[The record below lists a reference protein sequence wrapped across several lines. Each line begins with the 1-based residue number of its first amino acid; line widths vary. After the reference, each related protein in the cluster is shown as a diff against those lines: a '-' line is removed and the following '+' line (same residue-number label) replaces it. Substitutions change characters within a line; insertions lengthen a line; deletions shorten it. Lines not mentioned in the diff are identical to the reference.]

1 MSMRIL
7 VGTPTYN
14 GQLTTHYTG
23 SLLGLWSEF
32 RGELD
37 WKSTS
42 GTLLAWARNTLAS
55 LALEAGHSHLLFID
69 SDIDFPPSLIR
80 RMLDFD
86 APIVSAVC
94 PHRILDVPR
103 FHAMARE
110 YDDPGSAWARSLSF
124 VMELEQPPVERN
136 GFYRARRTGTGLMLI
151 KREVFETLRDAYPDL
166 HRPAANTYYEHQG
179 LTHVLQCFD
188 PAYDE
193 NGVAMGEDVSFCRRW
208 QATGGELWVVYDDTV
223 GHVGPFVFRARA

>member
-1 MSMRIL
+1 MRIL

-14 GQLTTHYTG
+14 GQLTTQYTG
-23 SLLGLWSEF
+23 SLLALWTELP
-32 RGELD
+32 GQLD
-37 WKSTS
+37 WRTTS
-42 GTLLAWARNTLAS
+42 GTLLAWSRNTLAS
-55 LALEAGHSHLLFID
+55 HVLQSDHTHLLFID
-69 SDIDFPPSLIR
+69 SDIDYPPSLIR

-94 PHRILDVPR
+94 PHRVLDIGR
-103 FHAMARE
+103 FHAMARAHG
-110 YDDPGSAWARSLSF
+110 DPAAAWARSLSF

-151 KREVFETLRDAYPDL
+151 KRQVFESLRDAFPDL
-166 HRPAANTYYEHQG
+166 YRPAGDSYYAHQG
-179 LTHVLQCFD
+179 LSHVLQCFD

-193 NGVAMGEDVSFCRRW
+193 NGVSMGEDVSFTRRW
-208 QATGGELWVVYDDTV
+208 QQTGGELWVVFDDTV

>member
-1 MSMRIL
+1 MKIL

-14 GQLTTHYTG
+14 GQLTTNYTG
-23 SLLGLWSEF
+23 SLLALWSEL
-32 RGELD
+32 GGQLD

-55 LALEAGHSHLLFID
+55 LVLASDHSHLLFID
-69 SDIDFPPSLIR
+69 SDIDFPPRLIR

-94 PHRILDVPR
+94 PHRTLDVHR
-103 FHAMARE
+103 FHAQSRVV
-110 YDDPGSAWARSLSF
+110 DDPGAAWARSLSF
-124 VMELEQPPVERN
+124 VMELETPHVERA

-151 KREVFETLRDAYPDL
+151 KREVFEALRGAHPELY
-166 HRPAANTYYEHQG
+166 RPSAGSYYEFQG
-179 LTHVLQCFD
+179 LRHVLQCFD

-208 QATGGELWVVYDDTV
+208 QGTGGEIWVVFDETV
-223 GHVGPFVFRARA
+223 GHVGPFMFRASL

>member
-1 MSMRIL
+1 MRIL

-23 SLLGLWSEF
+23 SLLALWSEF
-32 RGELD
+32 GGQLD
-37 WKSTS
+37 WKTTS

-55 LALEAGHSHLLFID
+55 LMLESDHTHLLFVD
-69 SDIDFPPSLIR
+69 SDIDFPPGLIR
-80 RMLDFD
+80 RMLEFD

-94 PHRILDVPR
+94 PHRVLDVHR
-103 FHAMARE
+103 FHAMARAH
-110 YDDPGSAWARSLSF
+110 DDPGSAWARSLSF
-124 VMELEQPPVERN
+124 VMELETPHVERD

-151 KREVFETLRDAYPDL
+151 KREVFETLKQALPELY
-166 HRPAANTYYEHQG
+166 RPAAGSYYEHQG
-179 LTHVLQCFD
+179 LSHVLQCFD

-193 NGVAMGEDVSFCRRW
+193 NGVAMGEDVSFTRRW
-208 QATGGELWVVYDDTV
+208 QATGGDLWVVFDDTV